1 MLKTAFHLFFY
12 GVAVKVFLCTGVD
25 TIQNFLK
32 VSRNHL
38 MVVGRL
44 PYLCCDKTTEV
55 PIDPASNDDHGKNV
69 SQVAL
74 QHVRHHRGVG
84 HRVGSRSGTS
94 LNKQMVKLLR
104 KPNYISDTA
113 ERFKHLDTFNL
124 VIFAFVGLVLGS
136 SYFMIM
142 PQLPK
147 NDALF

>member
-12 GVAVKVFLCTGVD
+12 GVAVKVSLCTGVD
-25 TIQNFLK
+25 TVQIFLQ

-38 MVVGRL
+38 VVVGML

-69 SQVAL
+69 SQIAL

-94 LNKQMVKLLR
+94 LNK
-104 KPNYISDTA
+104 
-113 ERFKHLDTFNL
+113 LDTFNL
-124 VIFAFVGLVLGS
+124 VILAFVGLVLGS
-136 SYFMIM
+136 SYFMSPSCLKMTLYSKVVKRNSKIIIW
-142 PQLPK
+142 L
-147 NDALF
+147 